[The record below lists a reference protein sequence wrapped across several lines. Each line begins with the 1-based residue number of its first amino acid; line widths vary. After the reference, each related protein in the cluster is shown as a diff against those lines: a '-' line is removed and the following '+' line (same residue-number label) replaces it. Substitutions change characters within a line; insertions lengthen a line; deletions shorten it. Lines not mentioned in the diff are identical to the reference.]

1 MYSVSNMAQDSIS
14 AGRVLEKL
22 NLPNLQS
29 KMKADPEGYGSEL
42 NLIYNQ
48 FKSSLELFERQAA
61 MNFTSLS
68 GIGNDPTVAKDLG
81 DRSMFLANVI
91 LFYPKQL
98 SYFPNELA
106 QFLKSSARSL
116 PSGLRMNVT
125 HALIMLINRKMID
138 ISETLI
144 LFMELQTMGDR
155 ALKKLAF
162 SHVIQ
167 SIRRINHKHKND
179 PKNRALQNILYGM
192 MQSIRRINHKHKN
205 DPKNRAL
212 QNILYGMMQ
221 QEEEKKAKVA
231 LVTLFDLHQRKVWV
245 DDRTANAICMAC
257 FHASPRIMTAALSF
271 LLDFEKIEDGDDSD
285 DSGSEDE
292 ATTQQPQIMLNKETV
307 YKASHKGTAS
317 SKKKKKA
324 KLLRV
329 ARSMKKKQRLSSENN
344 SSNYYS
350 PLNHLKDAQGFA
362 EKLLSRLQN
371 CNERFELKMVML
383 KVIARTIGL
392 HRLILLNFYPYLQKY
407 VQPHQREITSLL
419 AAAVQSCHDMVPPD
433 AVEPLF
439 KQVVNQF
446 VHDKSRTEAIAVGLN
461 VVREICLRM
470 PLLMTEDLLQDLVL
484 YRKSHEKA
492 VSSAARSLLSLFREV
507 CPSLLTKK
515 DRGRPTN
522 PKAVPK
528 AFGEVNIASDIP
540 DIELLEQDDDSDENM
555 DEEAGAC
562 SIGDDNSDENVDED
576 ADACSLGEDYEN
588 ASDGRLIDNDDSGEC
603 ECGSG
608 GGSENESAHSSDYNS
623 ENDDRNT
630 DNDDLNSEMSNEDDN
645 NMTGDADDEEYEDA
659 ERVPEPS
666 SPFLETDTSGRGDG
680 VHDNGL
686 KAQKRKLSDF
696 EEQLNAADKSLRALK
711 KLAGVISR
719 NAPSDTN
726 DGILSNEDFQRI
738 KELKAKKEARTALAQ
753 HGFKLPTSEQLS
765 VKRVDAA
772 KLEANIKQKLT
783 KQERLALIRAGRE
796 ERGKYQARTAIKQ
809 KKTGGLSNRQKEHK
823 KAMPLAAKRAKVAKS
838 RLEKKK
844 LKQRAGKQ
852 FRGRKAWK

>member
-1 MYSVSNMAQDSIS
+1 MDSISEHALDSIS
-14 AGRVLEKL
+14 ASRRVLEKL

-29 KMKADPEGYGSEL
+29 KMKSDPEGYGSEL
-42 NLIYNQ
+42 TLIYNQ

-81 DRSMFLANVI
+81 DRSMFLAHVVQ
-91 LFYPKQL
+91 FYPKQL
-98 SYFPNELA
+98 SGFPNELA
-106 QFLKSSARSL
+106 EFLKSSARSL
-116 PSGLRMNVT
+116 PSGLRVNVT
-125 HALIMLINRKMID
+125 HALILLINRKMID
-138 ISETLI
+138 ISETLD
-144 LFMELQTMGDR
+144 LFMELQTVGDR

-167 SIRRINHKHKND
+167 SIKRMNHKHKND

-192 MQSIRRINHKHKN
+192 
-205 DPKNRAL
+205 L
-212 QNILYGMMQ
+212 Q
-221 QEEEKKAKVA
+221 QEEETKAKVA
-231 LVTLFDLHQRKVWV
+231 LVTLCDLHRRKVWL

-257 FHASPRIMTAALSF
+257 FHASSRIMTAALSF
-271 LLDFEKIEDGDDSD
+271 LLDFEKIEDVDDSD
-285 DSGSEDE
+285 DSSSEDD
-292 ATTQQPQIMLNKETV
+292 ATTQQPQIILNKEAL
-307 YKASHKGTAS
+307 YKASHKGTTS

-344 SSNYYS
+344 NSNYYS
-350 PLNHLKDAQGFA
+350 PLNHLKDAQGFV

-371 CNERFELKMVML
+371 CNERFEIKMIML
-383 KVIARTIGL
+383 KVTARTIGL

-407 VQPHQREITSLL
+407 IQPHQRAITSLL

-515 DRGRPTN
+515 DRGKPTN
-522 PKAVPK
+522 PKARPK

-540 DIELLEQDDDSDENM
+540 DIELLEQDDDSDEN
-555 DEEAGAC
+555 
-562 SIGDDNSDENVDED
+562 VDED

-588 ASDGRLIDNDDSGEC
+588 DGDGGLIENDDRGEC
-603 ECGSG
+603 ESDSETE
-608 GGSENESAHSSDYNS
+608 SENESARSSDYDS
-623 ENDDRNT
+623 EKDDRNT
-630 DNDDLNSEMSNEDDN
+630 DNAELDSEVSDENDN
-645 NMTGDADDEEYEDA
+645 DTTGDADDVGDEEDEEDA
-659 ERVPEPS
+659 ERVSEAS
-666 SPFLETDTSGRGDG
+666 SGFLKMDTSGNADH
-680 VHDNGL
+680 VHDIVS
-686 KAQKRKLSDF
+686 KAQKRKFSDF
-696 EEQLNAADKSLRALK
+696 EELNAADKSLRALK
-711 KLAGVISR
+711 KLAGVKSG
-719 NAPSDTN
+719 NTPSDTN
-726 DGILSNEDFQRI
+726 DGILSNVDFQRI

-753 HGFKLPTSEQLS
+753 HGFKLPSSDQLS
-765 VKRVDAA
+765 VKKVDAA
-772 KLEANIKQKLT
+772 TLEANIRQKLT

-809 KKTGGLSNRQKEHK
+809 KKTGGSSNRQKEHK

-838 RLEKKK
+838 RQEKKK